1 MSSPQAQDEKLQK
14 VLAAQGLG
22 SRREME
28 RWIESGRVKVNGRKA
43 TIGDRVSDKDKIM
56 VDGKPVDV
64 KRAATRRRRV
74 LAYNKPEG
82 EVATRN
88 DPEGRPTVFDHL
100 PKLHGERWIVVG
112 RLDLNTSGLLLFTN
126 DGEVANRLM
135 HPSAEIEREYACR
148 ILGNV
153 DDAVLKR
160 LQEGVL
166 LDDGIARFTNIRVQ
180 GGRGANRWFSV
191 TLREGRNREVR
202 RLWESQDLT
211 VSRLKRVRYG
221 HVAIPSLLRAGDWL
235 ELGKA
240 DVDALCREVD
250 LKPQRERPLTVKER
264 QDYRRQLE
272 KLKQRGPGGR
282 RSRK

>member
-1 MSSPQAQDEKLQK
+1 MSRPQSKDEKLQK

-28 RWIESGRVKVNGRKA
+28 RWIESGRVKVNGRRA
-43 TIGDRVSDKDKIM
+43 TIGARVSSTDKIT
-56 VDGKPVDV
+56 VDGKALNV
-64 KRAATRRRRV
+64 KRAAERRRRV

-82 EVATRN
+82 EVATRS

-100 PKLHGERWIVVG
+100 PRLQGERWIAVG
-112 RLDLNTSGLLLFTN
+112 RLDINTSGLLLFTN
-126 DGEVANRLM
+126 DGDLANRLM

-148 ILGNV
+148 ILGAV
-153 DDAVLKR
+153 DDAMLKR

-166 LDDGIARFTNIRVQ
+166 LDDGIARFSQIRVQ

-202 RLWESQDLT
+202 RLWESQQVT

-221 HVAIPSLLRAGDWL
+221 NVDIPSLLRTGDWL
-235 ELGKA
+235 ELAKA
-240 DVDALCREVD
+240 DVDALCRQAD
-250 LKPQRERPLTVKER
+250 IKPQREKPLTVQER

-272 KLKQRGPGGR
+272 KLKQRGAGGR
-282 RSRK
+282 RSR

>member
-1 MSSPQAQDEKLQK
+1 MSKPQLEDEKLQK

-28 RWIESGRVKVNGRKA
+28 RWIESGRIKVNGRRA
-43 TIGDRVSDKDKIM
+43 TIGDRVSSKDKIM
-56 VDGKPVDV
+56 VDGKALNV
-64 KRAATRRRRV
+64 KRAAERRRRV

-82 EVATRN
+82 EVATRS

-100 PKLHGERWIVVG
+100 PRLQGERWIAVG

-126 DGEVANRLM
+126 DGDLANRLM

-148 ILGNV
+148 ILGVV
-153 DDAVLKR
+153 DDAMLKR

-166 LDDGIARFTNIRVQ
+166 LDDGIGRFAQIRVQ

-202 RLWESQDLT
+202 RLWESQQVT

-221 HVAIPSLLRAGDWL
+221 NVGIPSLLRTGDWL
-235 ELGKA
+235 ELAKA
-240 DVDALCREVD
+240 DVDALCRQVD
-250 LKPQRERPLTVKER
+250 IKPQREKPLTVQER

-282 RSRK
+282 RSR